1 MTHEEFLN
9 ERRFDNDHVFS
20 LDTLIRENLKKGY
33 ATEERFEEQLRRV
46 DQAGAKA
53 FALINNI

>member
-33 ATEERFEEQLRRV
+33 AMEERFEEQLRRV
-46 DQAGAKA
+46 DQAGAEA
-53 FALINNI
+53 FAIINNI

>member
-53 FALINNI
+53 FDIINNI

>member
-9 ERRFDNDHVFS
+9 ERRFDNDHIFG
-20 LDTLIRENLKKGY
+20 LDTLVRENLKKGY
-33 ATEERFEEQLRRV
+33 VMEERFEEQLHRI
-46 DQAGAKA
+46 DQAGAEA

>member
-33 ATEERFEEQLRRV
+33 AMEERFEEQLRRV